1 MNEMNMHRREVS
13 DNPDGTTTEYT
24 DFDSGTPC
32 VRPFSASRC
41 RKT

>member
-1 MNEMNMHRREVS
+1 MNEMNMHRREVI